1 MNGASTFTFYYLHT
15 AMSVGIILN
24 SFTWTALFSALRM
37 QTNITQNSVSSMGA
51 IMSMVMDKQ
60 LSIMIWKL

>member
-1 MNGASTFTFYYLHT
+1 MNGDSTFTFYYLHT
-15 AMSVGIILN
+15 AMGVGIILN

-51 IMSMVMDKQ
+51 ITIMVMDKQ